1 MTKFIQTI
9 IQDIILNYKTGKM
22 WYNPCMSK
30 IKWNKKQ
37 KKILYKNIGILFA
50 LTVLC
55 AVLARSGLLDGG
67 ETLQDIA
74 DRQAK
79 EAGEASDISGDNF
92 PAQEQAAPAESA
104 VQPEKDS
111 SQGENRKN
119 SSTDA
124 SQAENNTAE
133 NESLQEGVSAMADR
147 VTYRDDFYYESLNDT
162 IKAQI
167 TGVSYPADDSTAAIS
182 YDTLR
187 YVSVRYYNFHDVP
200 QTGELICHKAIAQD
214 LVEIFYELYEAHYPI
229 EKITLIDAYGGDDE
243 LSMQDNNTSCF
254 NYRDRPSGSLSN
266 HAYGLAIDLNPL
278 YNPYVAKG
286 ADGSLTIAPAGG
298 EDYVDREQPFEHKI
312 DEEDLAYRL
321 FTEHGFTWGGDWN
334 SLKDYQHFEKEI

>member
-1 MTKFIQTI
+1 
-9 IQDIILNYKTGKM
+9 
-22 WYNPCMSK
+22 MSRK
-30 IKWNKKQ
+30 RWNEKQ

-55 AVLARSGLLDGG
+55 AVIARSGLLSGG
-67 ETLQDIA
+67 ETLQDLA
-74 DRQAK
+74 DKQAR
-79 EAGEASDISGDNF
+79 ETE
-92 PAQEQAAPAESA
+92 ESA
-104 VQPEKDS
+104 QSKENTVSSSEPES
-111 SQGENRKN
+111 
-119 SSTDA
+119 A
-124 SQAENNTAE
+124 AAEQ
-133 NESLQEGVSAMADR
+133 ESFQQEESAMSDR

-214 LVEIFYELYEAHYPI
+214 LVEIFYELYEAHYPV
-229 EKITLIDAYGGDDE
+229 EKIALIDAYGGDDE

-286 ADGSLTIAPAGG
+286 ADGSLTIAPAGS
-298 EDYVDREQPFEHKI
+298 EDYVDRAQPFEHKI
-312 DEEDLAYRL
+312 DREDLAYKL